1 MQRTC
6 VRCSR
11 ASAAGLALCAFALG
25 HHVAAAGLPASQLET
40 LAGDRWVTW
49 WASDRAPCAWT
60 GPDPAVSSAVRW
72 QSATSGV
79 QWGTLEIRGTGEAWR
94 LSVVVVR
101 LDPALLRFELVQASR
116 EAGTIPAWSLDAM
129 PREAVVGLNAGQF
142 TGGLPWGWLVH
153 GGRVVQPQ
161 APGPLS
167 MAFCVRADGAAR
179 LVPADEIAMVAGTS
193 VAEAFQSYPLLLRG
207 DGSVPPQLARPGLG
221 VDVGHRD
228 ARLAVGELRDG
239 RILIVLTRFAAAG
252 DALGSLPFGPTV
264 PETAALLG
272 ALGCRQAMMLDGGIS
287 AQLAVREAN
296 GALLHWR
303 GWRKVP
309 VALLAYPRTKP

>member
-1 MQRTC
+1 MPRTC
-6 VRCSR
+6 ARWSR
-11 ASAAGLALCAFALG
+11 ASAAGVALCALALG
-25 HHVAAAGLPASQLET
+25 RHAAAVGLPASELEV

-49 WASDRAPCAWT
+49 WTSDRAPCAWPA
-60 GPDPAVSSAVRW
+60 PDPAVSGAVRW
-72 QSATSGV
+72 QSATPGV
-79 QWGTLEIRGTGEAWR
+79 QWGTLELRGSGEAWR

-101 LDPALLRFELVQASR
+101 LDPALLDLELVQASR
-116 EAGTIPAWSLDAM
+116 EAGTIPAWSLDDM
-129 PREAVVGLNAGQF
+129 PTEAVLGVNAGQF
-142 TGGLPWGWLVH
+142 SGGLAWGWLVH

-161 APGPLS
+161 GAGPLS
-167 MAFCVRADGAAR
+167 MAFCVLADDAAR
-179 LVPADEIAMVAGTS
+179 LVPAEEMATIAGTS

-228 ARLAVGELRDG
+228 ARLALGELRDG
-239 RILIVLTRFAAAG
+239 RLLIVLTRFAAAG
-252 DALGSLPFGPTV
+252 EALGSLPFGPTV

-309 VALLAYPRTKP
+309 LALLAYPRRPR